1 MTRLTTCTPSKMS
14 CQAFVAHF
22 KDLYEHSPWVAQ
34 KVFDLG
40 MSSDLDHQEALL
52 PVFQKVMLDATKDQQ
67 LALICAHPDLAGK
80 AAIRGELT
88 AASTSEQSGAGI
100 SECTAAEFER
110 FYTVK

>member
-40 MSSDLDHQEALL
+40 MS
-52 PVFQKVMLDATKDQQ
+52 
-67 LALICAHPDLAGK
+67 
-80 AAIRGELT
+80 
-88 AASTSEQSGAGI
+88 
-100 SECTAAEFER
+100 
-110 FYTVK
+110 